1 VGKIKIIKTPIQN
14 LIVIEPQIFGDERG
28 FFFES
33 YNEKEFFDVGISD
46 HFVQDNHSKSS
57 RGVLRGLHFQTK
69 HSQAKLVRVI
79 KGTVFDVAVDMR
91 RDSDTFGQWYG
102 LILSEENKKVFYV
115 PENFAHGFLTISEE
129 AEFLYK
135 VSDFYHPEF
144 DAGILWD
151 DPDIKVKWPFQEY
164 RIKKEDLILSEKD
177 KNLPYLKDIL

>member
-1 VGKIKIIKTPIQN
+1 MGKIKITKTPIHN
-14 LIVIEPQIFGDERG
+14 LIVIEPKIFGDERG

-33 YNEKEFFDVGISD
+33 YNEKDFFDAGISD
-46 HFVQDNHSKSS
+46 RFVQDNHSKSI

-91 RDSDTFGQWYG
+91 KNSDTFGQWYG

-115 PENFAHGFLTISEE
+115 PKNFAHGFLTISKE

-135 VSDFYHPEF
+135 VSDFYYPEF

-164 RIKKEDLILSEKD
+164 NIKKEDLILSEKD
-177 KNLPYLKDIL
+177 KKLPYLKDIL